1 MNSKLRVWQIV
12 TTLFLFCVGRVGMLH
27 AAPPTDACSLL
38 TPAQVS
44 AVLSVEVIRE
54 GSAGHPTLCEWSQP
68 GKTLG
73 GKRVLLNIVEPMGT
87 LTPAQRFETIKT
99 PVPVKGITKTPISG
113 LGDDAVYGQ
122 TGQFTELT
130 VKKGDFVFQ
139 IKVNGFPV
147 EEVKAKEKTLAQGVL
162 ANL

>member
-12 TTLFLFCVGRVGMLH
+12 TTLFLFGVGRVGMLH

-54 GSAGHPTLCEWSQP
+54 GSAGHPTLCEWSSRA
-68 GKTLG
+68 KLG

-99 PVPVKGITKTPISG
+99 PVPVKGITKTPIRG

-147 EEVKAKEKTLAQGVL
+147 EEVKAKEKTLAQDVL
-162 ANL
+162 AKL

>member
-1 MNSKLRVWQIV
+1 M
-12 TTLFLFCVGRVGMLH
+12 
-27 AAPPTDACSLL
+27 
-38 TPAQVS
+38 
-44 AVLSVEVIRE
+44 
-54 GSAGHPTLCEWSQP
+54 
-68 GKTLG
+68 
-73 GKRVLLNIVEPMGT
+73 EPMGT

-139 IKVNGFPV
+139 IKVHGFPV